1 MLIEKIS
8 GINLE
13 DYLRKYITG
22 PLQIFGLSYAQ
33 NEDAVIKVKT
43 EKGIGEVIADGQK
56 ARAARETAAAAR
68 AAAMSEGSSD
78 IKTPLTVDLYNYEAI
93 AIVDATFA
101 YPSGAQVANK
111 SSYNMMSES
120 FSNSPLTIINP
131 TKYDKKKF
139 RKNKKFLRD
148 VKNPKWLYIYF
159 KKSIQGVDEIRS
171 LVVRNHQNRIIYN
184 ITTTNISA
192 DETISALVDF

>member
-1 MLIEKIS
+1 M
-8 GINLE
+8 
-13 DYLRKYITG
+13 
-22 PLQIFGLSYAQ
+22 SYAQ

-43 EKGIGEVIADGQK
+43 EKSIGEVIADGQK

-68 AAAMSEGSSD
+68 AAAMSEGSSY

-93 AIVDATFA
+93 AIVDATLA

-148 VKNPKWLYIYF
+148 VKNPKWLYVYY

-184 ITTTNISA
+184 ITTTNISS